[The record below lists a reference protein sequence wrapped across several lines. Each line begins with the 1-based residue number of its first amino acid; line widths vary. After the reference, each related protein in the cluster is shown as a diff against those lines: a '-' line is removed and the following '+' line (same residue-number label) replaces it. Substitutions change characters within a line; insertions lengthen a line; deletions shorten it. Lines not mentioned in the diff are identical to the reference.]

1 MVTREELRKLA
12 EDTIEALGGADQ
24 EADETHEMLC
34 AMGDSYNASLADGD
48 DKSVIKGKRAKF
60 KKKRK
65 EWLLNRHAANVLA
78 GCKQILELLDELG
91 E

>member
-1 MVTREELRKLA
+1 MVTQNELRKWA
-12 EDTIEALGGADQ
+12 EKAIDVLHGADQ